1 MTNLCRI
8 LEFLR
13 AGVFLHAAR
22 PKGAAFFAGKDS
34 WVNLCF
40 PPVAPARRLKNNLIL
55 CLAGLTL
62 MSMGRIRSLQER

>member
-1 MTNLCRI
+1 MIDLCCI

-13 AGVFLHAAR
+13 AGVFLRAAR

-40 PPVAPARRLKNNLIL
+40 SVRRTNAQVKN
-55 CLAGLTL
+55 
-62 MSMGRIRSLQER
+62 